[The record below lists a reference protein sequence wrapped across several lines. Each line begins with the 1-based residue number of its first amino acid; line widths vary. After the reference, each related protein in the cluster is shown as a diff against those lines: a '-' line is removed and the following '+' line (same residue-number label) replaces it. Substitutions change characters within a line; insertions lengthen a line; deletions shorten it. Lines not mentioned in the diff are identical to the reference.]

1 VLARARANG
10 WTVTPVFYRRV
21 AYVSLASLVLIV
33 YTGAGVRLTGSGL
46 GCPDWP
52 KCFGS
57 AVAPLETHAWIE
69 YGNRLW
75 SGLVSVAAIAS
86 GVLAW
91 RRRPFRVE
99 LAIFGALLPIGVV
112 MQAALGALTVVY
124 DLKPGFVMAHY
135 VLSMVLLDAAFAL
148 AWCSR
153 FEPGERRK
161 STDRLGVW
169 AVRALLP
176 LGSLTIMVG
185 TAATAAG
192 PHAGGKGTGDVINRL
207 DFKGTDTLDWII
219 GRHSA
224 LAVALGL
231 GALAVAALLARPGGD
246 RRALPQL
253 GVVLGLIA
261 AQGIVGIVQYNNA
274 LPAELVWIHV
284 ALAVLTWMS
293 LLWSVAVAGQ
303 LLPRPS
309 AVRDDARDGPADRAV
324 AGRALANR

>member
-1 VLARARANG
+1 
-10 WTVTPVFYRRV
+10 
-21 AYVSLASLVLIV
+21 
-33 YTGAGVRLTGSGL
+33 
-46 GCPDWP
+46 
-52 KCFGS
+52 
-57 AVAPLETHAWIE
+57 
-69 YGNRLW
+69 
-75 SGLVSVAAIAS
+75 
-86 GVLAW
+86 
-91 RRRPFRVE
+91 
-99 LAIFGALLPIGVV
+99 
-112 MQAALGALTVVY
+112 
-124 DLKPGFVMAHY
+124 MAHY
-135 VLSMVLLDAAFAL
+135 VLSMMLLDAAFAL

-185 TAATAAG
+185 TAATASG
-192 PHAGGKGTGDVINRL
+192 PHAGGAGTGDVINRL
-207 DFKGTDTLDWII
+207 DFKGAGTLDWII

-261 AQGIVGIVQYNNA
+261 AQGVVGIVQYNNA

-284 ALAVLTWMS
+284 VLAVLTWLS

-303 LLPRPS
+303 LQPRPS
-309 AVRDDARDGPADRAV
+309 AALDDAQDGPADRAV